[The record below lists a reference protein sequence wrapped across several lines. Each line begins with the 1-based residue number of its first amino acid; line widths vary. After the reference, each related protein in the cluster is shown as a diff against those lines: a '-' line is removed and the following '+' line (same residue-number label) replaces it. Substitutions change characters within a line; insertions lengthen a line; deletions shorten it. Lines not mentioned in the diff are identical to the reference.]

1 MVAVVMSEFS
11 TYKWSCLAIGH
22 SDGRISTPFTFIY
35 TNLELEFLFIRILIH
50 ILLTILDYQ

>member
-1 MVAVVMSEFS
+1 MSEFS

-35 TNLELEFLFIRILIH
+35 SNLELEFLFIRIIIH
-50 ILLTILDYQ
+50 ILLTILDY